1 MNATLT
7 TPSKLD
13 ILKDTRVD
21 CYSVIIKMTIGEY
34 LDMTSKSFENK
45 GGIEGQR
52 DSLKTSTAKRIR
64 KRMITD
70 LEAGAVLPPIVIGT
84 IVEDQGFLKQLEQG
98 DFTEDSFRESI
109 REIPDDD
116 IFIIDGIQ
124 RTTAIREAVQA
135 KSKIKGN
142 KLRIEWWLASKVN
155 AITYRMLVLNTGQ
168 LPWNLR
174 RQIEVVFSPMI
185 KELEAQNDKIKISKE
200 TDNTPPSRRYNH
212 NPCEF
217 HADHIVEMYLA
228 FGAKKEKVDVQEKLA
243 DEFTRQD
250 FIEAAA
256 NPDFNHRF
264 YQVIDY
270 LLKFDIM
277 FGKYDGSE
285 KIESKETKEFLKKGK
300 DLFRSQP
307 ACLGFVTAFSQ
318 EIMGMPGEEYS
329 YEDQQKKWKQITQ
342 NADQLLN
349 KLEQKNSQEIGE
361 FLNFDVLNE
370 LISKKTS
377 KMAGYYQRE
386 FYLAAFKLLID
397 RNFDV
402 FDMTVCWRKF

>member
-13 ILKDTRVD
+13 ILKDTRVN
-21 CYSVIIKMTIGEY
+21 CYSVIIKMTIDEY

-84 IVEDQGFLKQLEQG
+84 IVEDQEFLDQLEQG

-109 REIPDDD
+109 FKISKDD

-135 KSKIKGN
+135 NPKIKEN
-142 KLRIEWWLASKVN
+142 KLRIESWLASKVN

-185 KELEAQNDKIKISKE
+185 KELKAQNSKITILQE
-200 TDNTPPSRRYNH
+200 TDNTHPSRRYNQ
-212 NPCEF
+212 CEF
-217 HADHIVEMYLA
+217 HADDIVEMYLA

-256 NPDFNHRF
+256 NPEFNYLF

-270 LLKFDIM
+270 LLRFDNV
-277 FGKYDGSE
+277 FAKYEGSKNIGSE
-285 KIESKETKEFLKKGK
+285 EEKKFFKRGK

-307 ACLGFVTAFSQ
+307 ACLGFITAFSQ

-329 YEDQQKKWKQITQ
+329 YEEQQRKWEQITQ
-342 NADQLLN
+342 NANKLLDE
-349 KLEQKNSQEIGE
+349 LEQKDAQDIGD
-361 FLNFDVLNE
+361 FLDFEVLNE
-370 LISKKTS
+370 LISKKTG
-377 KMAGYYQRE
+377 KTAGYFQRE
-386 FYLAAFKLLID
+386 FYLAAFRLLID
-397 RNFDV
+397 ENFSV
-402 FDMTVCWRKF
+402 SKMTVCWRKF

>member
-7 TPSKLD
+7 APSKLD
-13 ILKDTRVD
+13 ILKDTRVN
-21 CYSVIIKMTIGEY
+21 CYSVIIKITIDEY
-34 LDMTSKSFENK
+34 LSMTSKSFENK

-84 IVEDQGFLKQLEQG
+84 IVKDQGFLEQLKQG
-98 DFTEDSFRESI
+98 DFSEDSFRESI
-109 REIPDDD
+109 RNIPDDD

-124 RTTAIREAVQA
+124 RTTAIQEAVQVNPR
-135 KSKIKGN
+135 IKGQE
-142 KLRIEWWLASKVN
+142 LRIEYWLASEVN

-174 RQIEVVFSPMI
+174 RQVEVVYRPMI
-185 KELEAQNDKIKISKE
+185 KELKARNGKITIFME
-200 TDNTPPSRRYNH
+200 TDNAPASRRY

-217 HADHIVEMYLA
+217 HADDIVEMYLS

-243 DEFTRQD
+243 DQFTKQD

-256 NPDFNHRF
+256 NSDFNHRF

-270 LLKFDIM
+270 LLKFDIV

-285 KIESKETKEFLKKGK
+285 KIGSKETKEFLKKGK

-402 FDMTVCWRKF
+402 FDMTVCWRKFS